1 MKRYSGVLVRHE
13 NKVLLCKRS
22 AHHDSLA
29 GEWSIPCGSIEKNE
43 TPKEAAYR
51 EFKEETDKKIK
62 GELEFAGSIKRMNRE
77 GDDVKGL
84 MYVYF
89 YDSPKEITPDLESA
103 KDGEEHSKCGYYA
116 IDELPS
122 PLGDQLRKLIS
133 IVLK

>member
-89 YDSPKEITPDLESA
+89 YDSPKEITPNLESA

>member
-1 MKRYSGVLVRHE
+1 MKRYAGVLVRHD

-22 AHHDSLA
+22 ADHDSLA

-51 EFKEETDKKIK
+51 EFKEETDRKIK
-62 GELEFAGSIKRMNRE
+62 GDMSFAGSIKRMNRE
-77 GDDVKGL
+77 GEEVKGL

-89 YDSPKEITPDLESA
+89 HDTEKRIEPDLKNA
-103 KDGEEHSKCGYYA
+103 KDGEEHSKCGYYS

-122 PLGDQLRKLIS
+122 PLGEQLRKLIS